1 MWKCIGFNCHAIYTF
16 FPHVM
21 EVLIKL
27 IWATQLW
34 LLSFVI
40 KPIWRVNFAIFF
52 RQKEK
57 KKCSTHFP
65 AWAIINSLFS
75 MVFFLSSLCKNSPT
89 ARKKKKKKHQG
100 GFKTRACCYF
110 KILYLANRF
119 LLSLKLQTDCLLKS
133 FQQLF
138 KKSLYLSSCRITSS

>member
-89 ARKKKKKKHQG
+89 ARKKKKKNTKEVLKPG
-100 GFKTRACCYF
+100 LVA
-110 KILYLANRF
+110 ILRFYTLQIDFFFPWNCKQTVYSNLSNSYLKNPC
-119 LLSLKLQTDCLLKS
+119 T
-133 FQQLF
+133 
-138 KKSLYLSSCRITSS
+138 YLPVE